1 MKKKWML
8 LLVIIAVVS
17 VMFVT
22 GCKDDNDST
31 DPEISAVELMTTYM
45 DANGMAITDLLD
57 GWIIA
62 AVDIV
67 DVLDDYYVM
76 DIRSGD
82 YHGATVA
89 DPPDDIIDYNNGH
102 IEGAVLSSL
111 GNIVTDA
118 ASADNPIVVV
128 CYTGQ
133 AAGHAVM
140 ALRLSGYGD
149 AKVLKW
155 GMSGWNSDFDKW
167 SGATA
172 TLNHA
177 NWVAAPGAIA
187 DAQVFDLPNW
197 ETELEDGA
205 AILAERVALITS
217 GFKGVASVDVLD
229 APTDYFINNYW
240 AAADVETYGNI
251 DSAYRINPLVLEN
264 IDPNETVVT
273 YCWTGQTSS
282 MITAYLTLLGYDAK
296 SLKFG
301 ANSMIY
307 DDLQAHK
314 WSASADYAYETG
326 E

>member
-1 MKKKWML
+1 MKKRWML
-8 LLVIIAVVS
+8 LLVVLAFSVLFIA
-17 VMFVT
+17 
-22 GCKDDNDST
+22 GCKDDDDST

-45 DANGMAITDLLD
+45 DANGMALTDLLD

-62 AVDIV
+62 AADIV

-76 DIRSGD
+76 DIRTGD
-82 YHGATVA
+82 TDENGIV
-89 DPPDDIIDYNNGH
+89 DYEDGH
-102 IEGAVLSSL
+102 VPGAVFSSL
-111 GNIVTDA
+111 GSIVDDA
-118 ASADNPIVVV
+118 AAADNPIVVV

-133 AAGHAVM
+133 SAGHAVM
-140 ALRLSGYGD
+140 ALRLSGYSD

-155 GMSGWNSDFDKW
+155 GMSGWHSDFDKW

-177 NWVAAPGAIA
+177 NWIAAPGAIA
-187 DAQVFDLPNW
+187 EAQVFDLPDW
-197 ETELEDGA
+197 ETDLEDGS
-205 AILAERVALITS
+205 AILAERIALITS
-217 GFKGVASVDVLD
+217 GFMGVASVDVLD
-229 APTDYFINNYW
+229 APTDYFVNNYW

-251 DSAYRINPLVLEN
+251 DGAYRINPLVLEN
-264 IDPNETVVT
+264 LDPNETVVT
-273 YCWTGQTSS
+273 YCWTCQTSS

-314 WSASADYAYETG
+314 WSASMDYDYETG